1 MGVAFWI
8 LVAAVIVLT
17 AGLSFS
23 VWLLMVPRRNVK
35 KLKNERKS

>member
-17 AGLSFS
+17 ACLSFS